1 MPAWNLPLENLEA
14 LTLAADVRFG
24 GSDYLDDHIWALTTR
39 GGEPPALCLRTT
51 FGLRARRLRLF
62 PRWVEAEVPVEN
74 PADFAAPPV
83 IRSAYP
89 NFAHLTCTPLEGIN
103 ADLTYLVPHAHGVG
117 GVMQVHNTGRRART
131 LRLEWAALLQPGSEG
146 GHRMTV
152 RQHETGTWFLHGQS
166 GDLHSVVLLRGEAQ
180 PSPGPHPALALTVTL
195 KRGQHAELVWAQAAA
210 ATPEEAYRQAAEVLQ
225 RNAEADRAR
234 VELLNA
240 GMVDIRTGN
249 PAWDQLFALGNQRA
263 CGLLSGAP
271 PHLPHPAPVLSRH
284 PDHGYSARG
293 DGADYPPAWLN
304 GHILWNA
311 AYLASYFLTGY
322 PELAAGIIENFLS
335 LQDPETGGIPNNPNQ
350 ANGST
355 TTLATP
361 MLANMAWQVYL
372 RLRRKE
378 FLEGVFDPLYRFL
391 QAWLSED
398 NDSDGDGLPEWQSL
412 RQLNL
417 LDHPIFAHWHPWSQ
431 GAALAAVESPS
442 LLALLYREA
451 VSLLR
456 MADVLE
462 RATVRPALEAI
473 RDNLQS
479 AVEASWD
486 ETEKTY
492 LNWDRDTHY
501 SPPEENLGTYRA
513 EGGYRLEKDFSPP
526 KRPVARLD
534 FEGTPPSGVR
544 LILKGAAPDGSP
556 LEVVLAGPAWRWYPG
571 RGDATSPQVFRRL
584 ESIRIENLPAG
595 AQLYIATTALRRQT
609 LDLLLPLAGGLA
621 APRRGRYLIEETL
634 LDAEKY
640 WQPRGIP
647 LAPWHQAPARPL
659 QMVSLQWNTW
669 IGYGLLRYGYRQQS
683 AELVTRLMDALAY
696 SLESSGSLPQR
707 HHCRTGK
714 GEGERSTL
722 ESLPP
727 LGLFLETLGVRIYT
741 QWRLRLEGRNPFP
754 WPVEVRFRGLH
765 IHRGAALTEITFP
778 DGQRV
783 TVDDP
788 APCVVSAAG

>member
-1 MPAWNLPLENLEA
+1 MPAWNLPLEEIES

-39 GGEPPALCLRTT
+39 GGEPPALALQTT
-51 FGLRARRLRLF
+51 FGLRVRRLRLF
-62 PRWVEAEVPVEN
+62 PRWVENEVPVEN

-83 IRSAYP
+83 IGSAYP
-89 NFAHLTCTPLEGIN
+89 NFAHLTCAPLENLN
-103 ADLTYLVPHAHGVG
+103 ADLTYLVPHARGIG
-117 GVMQVHNTGRRART
+117 GVMRVGNAGRKART

-152 RQHETGTWFLHGQS
+152 RQHESGTWYLHGQS
-166 GDLHSVVLLRGEAQ
+166 GDLHSVVLLRGEAEA
-180 PSPGPHPALALTVTL
+180 SPGPHPALAVTVNL
-195 KRGQHAELVWAQAAA
+195 KRGQSVEVVWAQAAA
-210 ATPEEAYRQAAEVLQ
+210 ATPEAAYQQAAEILQ
-225 RNAEADRAR
+225 RNPQADRTR

-240 GMVDIRTGN
+240 GVVEIQTGN
-249 PAWDQLFALGNQRA
+249 PAWNRLFALGNQRA
-263 CGLLSGAP
+263 YGLLSGAP
-271 PHLPHPAPVLSRH
+271 PHLPHPAPVLNRH

-293 DGADYPPAWLN
+293 DGGDYPPAWLN

-311 AYLASYFLTGY
+311 AYLASYFLSGY
-322 PELAAGIIENFLS
+322 PELAAGIIENFIS
-335 LQDPETGGIPNNPNQ
+335 RQNPETGGIPNNPNQ
-350 ANGST
+350 TNSSAAI
-355 TTLATP
+355 LATP
-361 MLANMAWQVYL
+361 MLASLAWQVYL
-372 RLRRKE
+372 RLRRKD
-378 FLEGVFDPLYRFL
+378 FLEGVFDPLYRSL
-391 QAWLSED
+391 QAWLDED
-398 NDSDGDGLPEWQSL
+398 RDGDGLPEWQSL

-431 GAALAAVESPS
+431 GAALATVESPS
-442 LLALLYREA
+442 LLALLYRES

-456 MADVLE
+456 MADILE
-462 RATVRPALEAI
+462 RDTVRPALEAI

-486 ETEKTY
+486 ETEETY

-501 SPPEENLGTYRA
+501 SPPEEDLGTYRA
-513 EGGYRLEKDFSPP
+513 EGGYRLERDFSPP

-544 LILKGAAPDGSP
+544 LALEGEAPDGSP
-556 LEVVLAGPAWRWYPG
+556 LEITLAGTAWRWHPG
-571 RGDATSPQVFRRL
+571 RGDATVPQVFRRL
-584 ESIRIENLPAG
+584 TSIRIENLPEG
-595 AQLYIATTALRRQT
+595 AQLHLATTALRRQT
-609 LDLLLPLAGGLA
+609 ADLLLPLTGGLA
-621 APRRGRYLIEETL
+621 APKRARRLIEETL
-634 LDAEKY
+634 LNTEKY
-640 WQPRGIP
+640 WQPHGIP

-683 AELVTRLMDALAY
+683 AELVTRLMD
-696 SLESSGSLPQR
+696 SLGRDLENRGAFAQQ
-707 HHCRTGK
+707 HHCRTGD
-714 GEGERSTL
+714 GEGERNTL

-741 QWRLRLEGRNPFP
+741 PWRVRLEGRNPFP
-754 WPVEVRFRGLH
+754 WPVEIRFRGLH
-765 IHRGAALTEITFP
+765 IRRGAALTEITFP

-788 APCVVSAAG
+788 TPCIVRAE